1 MRLFLNVAGAAW
13 FILAGMMTLA
23 LARAA
28 RRAVPVCSFSP
39 ADELPPAAL
48 PKPAPIPGESD
59 APATDAQM
67 KLLE

>member
-1 MRLFLNVAGAAW
+1 MRLFLNAAGAAW

-28 RRAVPVCSFSP
+28 RRAEPDCSFSP
-39 ADELPPAAL
+39 ADQSPPAAL
-48 PKPAPIPGESD
+48 PKPAPGPGESD
-59 APATDAQM
+59 APTTDALM